1 MEDLPGLQDG
11 SPLFNE
17 EFSFVIE
24 NLTSKLFGFNNDL
37 DYLFRSLCVA
47 SMFRNFKDHHLQM
60 GGKCSEDY
68 SLRRFTAICAEHG
81 IDSGHIVL
89 IGGQLQEKFVDANA
103 EALTLADLKS
113 SPNVADQTIAEALI
127 SISGTM
133 SKMHTRLSS
142 IESSLRNVEQQSPA
156 KPLFRHV
163 HSATTQATLDV
174 GSPTTKKSKKEA
186 TQAPIAQK
194 EGPVG
199 QQEGAEGQQGGTQGQ
214 QGGAEGQPGGPMTP
228 QPAEGQLGGPVKRKL
243 QVEKT
248 VEATSWRGDPV
259 STVLVKLIERGA
271 FTSHKVEATTKFQNR
286 QEMLEVKK
294 LADLAF
300 GACTKADMDIL
311 MGLFTKEPGT
321 QDQGKA
327 EWDREVRGM
336 AKKLEVP
343 VLSYAKKLRPPNEH
357 AKTDRIRAALKNSM
371 GTIVK
376 SILAGEKASK
386 QAMEVASTKGGLV
399 SYLNP
404 PALQ

>member
-133 SKMHTRLSS
+133 SKMHTRRDCPRL
-142 IESSLRNVEQQSPA
+142 
-156 KPLFRHV
+156 
-163 HSATTQATLDV
+163 
-174 GSPTTKKSKKEA
+174 
-186 TQAPIAQK
+186 
-194 EGPVG
+194 
-199 QQEGAEGQQGGTQGQ
+199 
-214 QGGAEGQPGGPMTP
+214 
-228 QPAEGQLGGPVKRKL
+228 
-243 QVEKT
+243 
-248 VEATSWRGDPV
+248 
-259 STVLVKLIERGA
+259 
-271 FTSHKVEATTKFQNR
+271 
-286 QEMLEVKK
+286 
-294 LADLAF
+294 
-300 GACTKADMDIL
+300 KA
-311 MGLFTKEPGT
+311 
-321 QDQGKA
+321 
-327 EWDREVRGM
+327 R
-336 AKKLEVP
+336 
-343 VLSYAKKLRPPNEH
+343 
-357 AKTDRIRAALKNSM
+357 
-371 GTIVK
+371 
-376 SILAGEKASK
+376 
-386 QAMEVASTKGGLV
+386 
-399 SYLNP
+399 
-404 PALQ
+404 